1 MNSCEFKGE
10 EQDQYQLQL
19 LKDISLSEHIKTKVL
34 EQVQAVYGNK
44 IKQLQIL
51 PFKPVTAAKQEIKDI
66 NDLSGLNKLDPAS
79 VWYKV
84 RRSLLEEHGQ
94 CVDSNTFSK
103 LAVVE
108 EDKVTSQVIL
118 KPNTPF
124 IEYLV
129 RQRHMG
135 DLRLAFQAQ
144 NFTFKLEQADKES
157 KLMEL

>member
-1 MNSCEFKGE
+1 M
-10 EQDQYQLQL
+10 
-19 LKDISLSEHIKTKVL
+19 
-34 EQVQAVYGNK
+34 YGNK

-51 PFKPVTAAKQEIKDI
+51 SFKPVTVQKQETKDTH
-66 NDLSGLNKLDPAS
+66 DFSGLNKLDPAS

-84 RRSLLEEHGQ
+84 RRSLIEEHGQ
-94 CVDSNTFSK
+94 NADCSIFSK

-118 KPNTPF
+118 KPNTSF

-129 RQRHMG
+129 KQRHMG